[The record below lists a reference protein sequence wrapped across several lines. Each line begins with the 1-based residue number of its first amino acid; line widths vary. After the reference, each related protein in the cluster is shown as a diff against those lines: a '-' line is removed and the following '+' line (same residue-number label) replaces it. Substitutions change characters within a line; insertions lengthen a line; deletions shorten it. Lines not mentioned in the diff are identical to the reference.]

1 MKNTDITE
9 SQGTNLDSLIGILA
23 FLARL
28 LMIGLFVALL
38 FLIGNI

>member
-1 MKNTDITE
+1 VKNTDITE
-9 SQGTNLDSLIGILA
+9 SQGANLDGLIGILA

-38 FLIGNI
+38 FLLGSI

>member
-1 MKNTDITE
+1 MKYTDITE
-9 SQGTNLDSLIGILA
+9 SQGASLDGLIGILA